1 MFPNRHRLS
10 QKHRMRNNLIKG
22 MHGMTLSQAM
32 LYATKKLESAGV
44 KDARFDSRCLLER
57 FAKVSSTQIVMGTDE
72 ISKADFEAFD
82 SALDKR
88 ASGYP
93 LQYIL
98 EEWEFMGIGFA
109 VGEGVLIPRPETEL
123 LVETALEKI
132 EWIKKPVVFDLCA
145 GSGCIGLSISK
156 FRPDAQVYMFEKY
169 DGAFKFLDKNCQN
182 IGNENVHAV
191 LHDITLGAESLS
203 LPKPD
208 VIVSNPPYIRSDEME
223 GLQTEVLCEPST
235 ALDGG
240 DDGMDFYRVIV
251 DKWQPLIKKRG
262 SLIVECDSAQTF
274 ALTKM
279 FMPQSVTV
287 SILSDLNGLPRVVC
301 ADTY

>member
-1 MFPNRHRLS
+1 
-10 QKHRMRNNLIKG
+10 
-22 MHGMTLSQAM
+22 MTLSQAM
-32 LYATKKLESAGV
+32 AYATKKLESAGIEN
-44 KDARFDSRCLLER
+44 ARFDSLCLLER
-57 FAKVSSTQIVMGTDE
+57 FAKVSSTQIVMGTAE
-72 ISKADFEAFD
+72 LSNADFKNFD

-98 EEWEFMGIGFA
+98 EEWEFMGITFS

-123 LVETALEKI
+123 LVELALEKI
-132 EWIKKPVVFDLCA
+132 EWIKEPVIFDLCA

-156 FRPDAQVYMFEKY
+156 FRPDAQVYLLEKY
-169 DGAFKFLDKNCQN
+169 DEAYGFLKKNCQR
-182 IGNENVHAV
+182 IGSDNVHAI
-191 LHDITLGAESLS
+191 LHDITSGADGVG

-208 VIVSNPPYIRSDEME
+208 VIISNPPYIRSDEMS
-223 GLQTEVLCEPST
+223 GLQKEVLCEPST

-240 DDGMDFYRVIV
+240 EDGMDFYRVIV

-262 SLIVECDSAQTF
+262 SLIVECDSTQTF
-274 ALTKM
+274 DLTRM
-279 FMPQSVTV
+279 FMPQSVRV
-287 SILSDLNGLPRVVC
+287 SIISDLNGLPRVVC